1 MWPIRFSCVHFCML
15 CLLFLIIRQNAS
27 QAAPVQHLAP
37 HSQGAQESLKE
48 PDVEFQW
55 TNRTG
60 SGSRSSLGLLT
71 SLSSKASQQV
81 RIKIS
86 QIVHSPRK
94 KNQDSDKR
102 VRSRDKKRPVE
113 DLSKEIFPS
122 LPEAA
127 PAHRSQY
134 SRDFHESLKEPQVEF
149 EGSNKTDDNTDRV
162 ETRKSGSGTSTGLP
176 TGLRHKSSQQVRKK
190 NPPIVHSH
198 RKKNQNS
205 DKRVRSRKK
214 QRPVEDLSKEIFPS
228 LPEAAPAHRSQFS
241 RLTHESLKEPHLEF
255 QGPNKTENNKDHVGT
270 RRSGSGSSLGLP
282 TGLPHN
288 SSQQVHPPIVHSHR
302 KKNQNSDKRVRSRK
316 KQRPV
321 DDLSKEIFPSLPEA
335 APTHRS
341 QYSRLTHESLK
352 EPHVE
357 FQGPN
362 KTENNKDHVET
373 RKSGSGSS
381 LSLPT
386 GLPRKSS
393 QQMKEEKPPIVH
405 SPRKNTQNSDK
416 RVRSRKKQRP
426 IDDLSKQIFP
436 SLPEA
441 APTHRS
447 QYSRLTH
454 ESLKEPHVEFQ
465 GPNKTENN
473 KDHVETRKSG
483 SGSSL
488 SLPTGLPRKSSQ
500 QMKEEK
506 PPIVHPS
513 RKNEESDKEGRSDG
527 KQRPIEDLSFRAGKE
542 VTTKRRPKELTIPLA
557 RNIMGNLARRMDN
570 PWAVTYGDVWHDTR
584 LAVAHFSR
592 MPRIH
597 LASSPRVDYYPDDAK
612 LVSVCKTKSTL
623 YYSYHFRWIQKTSW
637 KWVARH
643 VYEKPFEFRRISIEA
658 RDAAYDEECHS
669 IGKKR
674 KTTVLEHLDCTL
686 KAYQEMEYRM
696 PQYPK
701 RQDG

>member
-190 NPPIVHSH
+190 N
-198 RKKNQNS
+198 
-205 DKRVRSRKK
+205 
-214 QRPVEDLSKEIFPS
+214 
-228 LPEAAPAHRSQFS
+228 
-241 RLTHESLKEPHLEF
+241 
-255 QGPNKTENNKDHVGT
+255 
-270 RRSGSGSSLGLP
+270 
-282 TGLPHN
+282 
-288 SSQQVHPPIVHSHR
+288 PPIVHSHR

>member
-1 MWPIRFSCVHFCML
+1 MWPDRFSCVHFCIL
-15 CLLFLIIRQNAS
+15 CLLFLIIRQNAL

-71 SLSSKASQQV
+71 SLSRKSSQQV
-81 RIKIS
+81 RKKIPP
-86 QIVHSPRK
+86 IVHSPRK
-94 KNQDSDKR
+94 NNQDSDKR
-102 VRSRDKKRPVE
+102 VRSRDKKRPIE
-113 DLSKEIFPS
+113 DVYKEIFPS

-134 SRDFHESLKEPQVEF
+134 SRDFHESLKEPQVKF

-162 ETRKSGSGTSTGLP
+162 ETRKSGSGTSMGLP

-228 LPEAAPAHRSQFS
+228 LPEAAP
-241 RLTHESLKEPHLEF
+241 
-255 QGPNKTENNKDHVGT
+255 V
-270 RRSGSGSSLGLP
+270 
-282 TGLPHN
+282 
-288 SSQQVHPPIVHSHR
+288 
-302 KKNQNSDKRVRSRK
+302 
-316 KQRPV
+316 
-321 DDLSKEIFPSLPEA
+321 
-335 APTHRS
+335 HRS

-362 KTENNKDHVET
+362 KTENNKDHVGT
-373 RKSGSGSS
+373 WKSGSESS
-381 LSLPT
+381 LGLPT
-386 GLPRKSS
+386 GLSRNSS
-393 QQMKEEKPPIVH
+393 QQVHPPIVY
-405 SPRKNTQNSDK
+405 SPRKNNQNSDK

-426 IDDLSKQIFP
+426 IEDLSKEIFP

-454 ESLKEPHVEFQ
+454 ESLKERHVEFQ

-488 SLPTGLPRKSSQ
+488 GLPTGLPRKSSQ
-500 QMKEEK
+500 QIKEEK

-513 RKNEESDKEGRSDG
+513 RKNQESDKQGRSDG
-527 KQRPIEDLSFRAGKE
+527 KLRPIEDLSFRAGKE

-557 RNIMGNLARRMDN
+557 RKMMGNLARRMEN
-570 PWAVTYGDVWHDTR
+570 P
-584 LAVAHFSR
+584 
-592 MPRIH
+592 
-597 LASSPRVDYYPDDAK
+597 
-612 LVSVCKTKSTL
+612 
-623 YYSYHFRWIQKTSW
+623 
-637 KWVARH
+637 
-643 VYEKPFEFRRISIEA
+643 
-658 RDAAYDEECHS
+658 
-669 IGKKR
+669 
-674 KTTVLEHLDCTL
+674 
-686 KAYQEMEYRM
+686 
-696 PQYPK
+696 
-701 RQDG
+701 